1 MIEYPRTVSRMIGE
15 AITTMIEADAKGKV
29 RGRLRRIEGQVQG
42 IQRMVE
48 EDKSCVDILLQLTAV
63 QGAVEQVQKLLLGQ
77 HIESCVSA
85 AMRSGTTRAR
95 QRKVG
100 ELLDVF
106 SRFSG
111 R

>member
-1 MIEYPRTVSRMIGE
+1 MDDDT
-15 AITTMIEADAKGKV
+15 KV
-29 RGRLRRIEGQVQG
+29 KALGRLRRIEGQVQG

-48 EDKSCVDILLQLTAV
+48 EEKYCVDILLQLTAV
-63 QGAVEQVQKLLLGQ
+63 EGAVEQVQRLLLGR
-77 HIESCVSA
+77 HIESCVA
-85 AMRSGTTRAR
+85 DAIRSGSTRDR
-95 QRKVG
+95 QKKVD